1 MNSFAAELK
10 TDRPAALVGWRWCLS
25 LGGSCCRY
33 LRLKA
38 EQPAAYLVRPRLVEA
53 ADALTDEEE
62 ATGHSYSRDELSAS
76 RSSSSSAISS
86 SPHVGFEVNHSAFA
100 RLIELVLER
109 RPQRSQGGGDNR
121 ENRRESSRGGTSS
134 VGEVRDDADMIISTM
149 GAEDYLSALIWTLEL
164 TGNAATR

>member
-1 MNSFAAELK
+1 MNSFAVDLK
-10 TDRPAALVGWRWCLS
+10 TDRPAALIGWRWCP

-76 RSSSSSAISS
+76 RRSSSSAISS

-109 RPQRSQGGGDNR
+109 RPQRSQGGVDNR
-121 ENRRESSRGGTSS
+121 ENRRESSRGSSS